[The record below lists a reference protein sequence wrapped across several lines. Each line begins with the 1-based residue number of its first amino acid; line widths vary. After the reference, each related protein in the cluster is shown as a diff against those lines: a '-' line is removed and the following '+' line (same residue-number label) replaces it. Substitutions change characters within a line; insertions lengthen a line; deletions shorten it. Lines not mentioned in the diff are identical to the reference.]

1 MTIPQEVAFS
11 EKRFRRTCVVASE
24 GFQNGKHYWEVDVGF
39 NNRWYLG
46 VCRHDVDRK
55 ETNVKLSSNNRYSV
69 LRLWTAQQYF
79 TVGVN
84 RESVSVKTPPRRVGV
99 FLDYEGG
106 SISFFNINDQSLIS
120 TLKHQFEGL
129 LRPYIQLQIHGEELL
144 NPILI
149 CPVPLN
155 KRSFFSKG
163 FHALTQTSEWTSP

>member
-1 MTIPQEVAFS
+1 
-11 EKRFRRTCVVASE
+11 
-24 GFQNGKHYWEVDVGF
+24 
-39 NNRWYLG
+39 
-46 VCRHDVDRK
+46 
-55 ETNVKLSSNNRYSV
+55 
-69 LRLWTAQQYF
+69 
-79 TVGVN
+79 
-84 RESVSVKTPPRRVGV
+84 VGV